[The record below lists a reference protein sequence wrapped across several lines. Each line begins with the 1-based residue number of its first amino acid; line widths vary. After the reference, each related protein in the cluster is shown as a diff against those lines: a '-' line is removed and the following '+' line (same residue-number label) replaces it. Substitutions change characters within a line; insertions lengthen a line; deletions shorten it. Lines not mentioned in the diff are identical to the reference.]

1 MNREDFEARVLQLWM
16 TTRIPLTRAHLQYG
30 TGVARRK
37 LNGWL
42 DEMVADGVLECD
54 VDDDGEMLWTVPGA
68 ARALD
73 GPRSFA
79 EAERLDGLRAEVR
92 RKVRQERGAA
102 AARKPLGG
110 TSDDAAALGMA
121 LVRRASGPPAH
132 TRDAS
137 DGGKQKSLLL
147 SGGLSF
153 FGPLGWLYAG
163 SLREAIPAAAIAV
176 LVTAIVPSFLLMP
189 ILWLAMPLS
198 AIVGLIYAWQ
208 YNRSGQRTP
217 LFLDDKKS
225 GRDGD

>member
-42 DEMVADGVLECD
+42 DEMVGDGVLECD
-54 VDDDGEMLWTVPGA
+54 VDDDGEMIWTVPGA

-73 GPRSFA
+73 GPKSFA
-79 EAERLDGLRAEVR
+79 EAEKLDGLRAEAR
-92 RKVRQERGAA
+92 RKVREKRAA
-102 AARKPLGG
+102 ATGHNK
-110 TSDDAAALGMA
+110 DDAAALGMA
-121 LVRRASGPPAH
+121 LVRRASGPPA
-132 TRDAS
+132 RAREEGDA
-137 DGGKQKSLLL
+137 GKHKSLLL

-163 SLREAIPAAAIAV
+163 SLREAIPAAAVAV
-176 LVTAIVPSFLLMP
+176 LITAIVPTFLLMP

-225 GRDGD
+225 GREGD

>member
-1 MNREDFEARVLQLWM
+1 MNREDFEARVLELWM

-42 DEMVADGVLECD
+42 DEMVSDSVLECD
-54 VDDDGEMLWTVPGA
+54 VDDDGEMVWTVPGA

-79 EAERLDGLRAEVR
+79 EVEKLDGMRAEARRRVR
-92 RKVRQERGAA
+92 ERRD
-102 AARKPLGG
+102 AARKG
-110 TSDDAAALGMA
+110 DDAAAVGMA
-121 LVRRASGPPAH
+121 LVRRAGGGPPAR
-132 TRDAS
+132 TREEG
-137 DGGKQKSLLL
+137 DGDKQKSLLL
-147 SGGLSF
+147 SAGLSF

-163 SLREAIPAAAIAV
+163 SLREAIPAAALAV
-176 LVTAIVPSFLLMP
+176 LIAAIVPTFLLMP

-208 YNRSGQRTP
+208 YNRAGQRTP

-225 GRDGD
+225 GRDAD